1 MYGDRPRF
9 MARPARAKPGLVT
22 VLISVSTMLPP
33 AAAGVARQAAMN
45 SSSPGV
51 AAPSPVPASARNMKR
66 AKHSR
71 TLGLSARAAASW
83 LLSA

>member
-1 MYGDRPRF
+1 MT
-9 MARPARAKPGLVT
+9 A
-22 VLISVSTMLPP
+22 LISVSTILPP
-33 AAAGVARQAAMN
+33 AAAGVARQAVMN

-51 AAPSPVPASARNMKR
+51 AAPSPSPVSARNMKR

-71 TLGLSARAAASW
+71 TFGLSASAAASW